1 MFKKLPSL
9 LIALALPFLL
19 VVTSIRL
26 VANDWFIHFEYNTRP
41 GFPADPAGFT
51 LEQRTRLA
59 LDGLYSVLPQG
70 EGLIRL
76 QQAQLPAGSPAFNER
91 EIDHMQDVRVLMA
104 QVYPIQWMGLA
115 LIVILGIVLRRAA
128 AWRRAV
134 PDGLRWGAI
143 LTLSLL
149 AALIAYVLIDFD
161 AFFLAFHR
169 MFFAGDTFMF
179 LYTDTLI
186 RLYPEMLWSDAAI
199 LIGGLTAI
207 VALALLAISRAWL
220 KRVMRNAQCTVHNSQ
235 LSIVH

>member
-1 MFKKLPSL
+1 MPPKLLSL
-9 LIALALPFLL
+9 LIALILPCLL
-19 VVTSIRL
+19 VVSGIRI

-41 GFPADPAGFT
+41 GFPADPYGFT

-76 QQAQLPAGSPAFNER
+76 QQAKRPDGSPAFNER
-91 EIDHMQDVRVLMA
+91 EIKHMQDVRTLMA
-104 QVYPIQWMGLA
+104 QVYPVQLMGLA
-115 LIVILGIVLRRAA
+115 LIVILGSVLHRFA

-134 PDGLRWGAI
+134 PAGLQWGAI

-161 AFFLAFHR
+161 AFFLTFHQ
-169 MFFAGDTFMF
+169 MFFAGDTFLF

-186 RLYPEMLWSDAAI
+186 RLYPEVLWSDASI
-199 LIGGLTAI
+199 LIGVLTGAM
-207 VALALLAISRAWL
+207 AAALLAISRVWL
-220 KRVMRNAQCTVHNSQ
+220 TRLTSEARRGH
-235 LSIVH
+235 